1 MLRKSS
7 RSSKSIWAG
16 MVSLS
21 LLLGGVASTSS
32 HAADTLSIPATDP
45 TTTIKVLSF
54 MSSASIKTV
63 LDAFAKDHPTI
74 KVDFQTVPFN
84 DLQPTVDARV
94 SSKSADLDVYWA
106 DQPRVSALAAR
117 GTALEITN
125 AFSKYKST
133 FDASPWAS
141 GTYKGKLY
149 ALPIANSTQLLY
161 YNIDLLKKAGIT
173 PPSAAIKD
181 RMTWENLVV
190 DAKKTVASGAK
201 YGLLFH
207 QFDRYYQLEA
217 LPVSMGG
224 GIGAQ
229 GTGNLVPNV
238 ANKGWVDA
246 FTWYGKLFKDKIS
259 PRGMTPD
266 ETQPAFLAGQ
276 AAYLVG
282 GPWFLP
288 DLNVSKLNWGIAPH
302 PYFAGGK
309 AVTGNGSWSLSINP
323 FSVNK
328 EASAIFLKF
337 MAIDG
342 GGGYIKYRS
351 NPELAA
357 TSEAKKLYFAKD
369 VFATPVG
376 KQAATIIDY
385 ESANTGV
392 NRVQTVGYIEFETIL
407 NAAFS
412 DIRNGADAGKVL
424 RDASNKLRKAWAI
437 YK

>member
-1 MLRKSS
+1 MLKKSS

-21 LLLGGVASTSS
+21 LLLGGLASTSS
-32 HAADTLSIPATDP
+32 HAVGTLTIPSTDP
-45 TTTIKVLSF
+45 NTTIKVLSF
-54 MSSASIKTV
+54 MSKADIKTV

-117 GTALEITN
+117 GTALEITS
-125 AFSKYKST
+125 AFSKYKAS

-141 GTYKGKLY
+141 GIYKGKLY
-149 ALPIANSTQLLY
+149 SLPIANSTQLLY

-181 RMTWENLVV
+181 RMTWENLVI

-246 FTWYGKLFKDKIS
+246 FTWYGKLFKDKVS

-276 AAYLVG
+276 AAYMVG

-288 DLNVSKLNWGIAPH
+288 DLNLSKLNWGVAPH
-302 PYFAGGK
+302 PYFKDGK
-309 AVTGNGSWSLSINP
+309 AVTGNGSWSLAINP
-323 FSVNK
+323 FSENQ

-357 TSEAKKLYFAKD
+357 TTEAKKLYFAKD
-369 VFATPVG
+369 VFATALG
-376 KQAATIIDY
+376 KQASTIIDY